1 MYKIIAVIRRKD
13 GISRDEFL
21 THWQRDHPEF
31 VRQMPG
37 LRRYRQNV
45 AIDHRTEWP
54 ADGVAEL
61 WFDSLKDIAIA
72 FDRERAKDLFAHE
85 ERFIGDLQWLIT
97 EEHEV
102 SLESGESSRH
112 SRKEARG

>member
-1 MYKIIAVIRRKD
+1 MTVYKVIALITRKD
-13 GISRDEFL
+13 GMDRAEFL
-21 THWQRDHPEF
+21 RHWQQDHPAY
-31 VRQMPG
+31 VRTMPG

-45 AIDHRTEWP
+45 AIEHRTVWP

-72 FDRERAKDLFAHE
+72 FNRDNAKELFEHE
-85 ERFIGDLQWLIT
+85 DEFIGNLSWLIA

-102 SLESGESSRH
+102 PLGEG
-112 SRKEARG
+112 A